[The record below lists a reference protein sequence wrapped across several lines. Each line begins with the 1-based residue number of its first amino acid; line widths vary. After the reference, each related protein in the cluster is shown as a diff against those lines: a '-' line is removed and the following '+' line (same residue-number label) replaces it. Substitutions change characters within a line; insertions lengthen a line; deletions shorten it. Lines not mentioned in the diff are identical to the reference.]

1 MQSRKSFPTR
11 HEVPGNL
18 QYVTVVSKVQNGQR
32 GKDLERAEFFQVPSD
47 LYFHEYFRY
56 FYAKVGW
63 LGFENRL
70 SQFFFNFRLFG
81 PKSGPTPASQN
92 ASGETER
99 RIEKFLTRLG
109 KLFVLA
115 APAEKFTTIFV
126 TRIFTVFGFIRTPMC
141 RRLTSGLK

>member
-32 GKDLERAEFFQVPSD
+32 GKDFERAEFFQVPSD
-47 LYFHEYFRY
+47 LYFHDYFRY
-56 FYAKVGW
+56 FYAKVE
-63 LGFENRL
+63 FENRL
-70 SQFFFNFRLFG
+70 SQYFCIFRLFG

-99 RIEKFLTRLG
+99 RIEKFLARLG

-115 APAEKFTTIFV
+115 APAEKFTTVFV
-126 TRIFTVFGFIRTPMC
+126 TRIFTVFGFIRAPMGC
-141 RRLTSGLK
+141 RLTSGLK